1 MQLVRFCYEGIKRGV
16 SDAEVEQ
23 LLVMA
28 ADRVRELDE
37 LNHKWG
43 HRDRYLSDDDRALI
57 QDAMK
62 TQSGSSK

>member
-1 MQLVRFCYEGIKRGV
+1 MQLVRFCDEGKKRGDSNAKV
-16 SDAEVEQ
+16 KE

-28 ADRVRELDE
+28 TGRVRQLDDV
-37 LNHKWG
+37 NHHWG

-62 TQSGSSK
+62 TQPGSSK